1 MGGNQF
7 QSGNTYQAI
16 CWFTGAMFTY
26 QCVKRTD
33 TEITFSSISEE
44 VDGIHDMGSATYPIH
59 QDDGTEYVVI
69 QTYQGEENR
78 MYADAACVKE
88 AFFVRYAVEVL
99 SSRRLVNYVE
109 CKTLEEAQ
117 NTLQKYKAEGK
128 DAYIIGITKH
138 GNDYILSEN
147 SEKKKK

>member
-1 MGGNQF
+1 MG
-7 QSGNTYQAI
+7 
-16 CWFTGAMFTY
+16 
-26 QCVKRTD
+26 R
-33 TEITFSSISEE
+33 
-44 VDGIHDMGSATYPIH
+44 ATYPIH

-99 SSRRLVNYVE
+99 SSKELMDCE
-109 CKTLEEAQ
+109 TLEEAQ

-147 SEKKKK
+147 SEQKND

>member
-1 MGGNQF
+1 MDKF
-7 QSGNTYQAI
+7 QVGNTYQAI

-33 TEITFSSISEE
+33 TEITFSSMSEE
-44 VDGIHDMGSATYPIH
+44 VDGIHNMGSATYPIH

-78 MYADAACVKE
+78 MYADTACVKE

-99 SSRRLVNYVE
+99 SSKELMDCE
-109 CKTLEEAQ
+109 TLEEAQ

-147 SEKKKK
+147 SEQKNK

>member
-1 MGGNQF
+1 MDKF
-7 QSGNTYQAI
+7 QVGNTYQAI

-44 VDGIHDMGSATYPIH
+44 VDGIHDMGRATYPIH

-99 SSRRLVNYVE
+99 SSNELMDCE
-109 CKTLEEAQ
+109 TLEEAQ
-117 NTLQKYKAEGK
+117 NTLQKCKAEGK

-138 GNDYILSEN
+138 GNDYILSKN
-147 SEKKKK
+147 SEQKND

>member
-1 MGGNQF
+1 MDKF
-7 QSGNTYQAI
+7 QVGNTYQAI

-44 VDGIHDMGSATYPIH
+44 VDGIHDMGRATYPIH

-78 MYADAACVKE
+78 MYADTACVKE

-99 SSRRLVNYVE
+99 SSKELMDCE
-109 CKTLEEAQ
+109 TLEEAQ

-138 GNDYILSEN
+138 GNDYILCQPTRSLN
-147 SEKKKK
+147 GRA